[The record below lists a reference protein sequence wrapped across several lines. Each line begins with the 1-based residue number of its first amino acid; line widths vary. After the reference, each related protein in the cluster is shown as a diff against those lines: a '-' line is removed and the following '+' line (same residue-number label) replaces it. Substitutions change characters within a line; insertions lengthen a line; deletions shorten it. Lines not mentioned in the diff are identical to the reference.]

1 MTNEPVSPK
10 QMFKMTRLRGA
21 GESSSAVRSRKIS
34 MEQAEI
40 ATVVSGG
47 FNEYTGGRP
56 TARES
61 KDFDNLPR
69 NPLIFLDPVT
79 G

>member
-1 MTNEPVSPK
+1 MSLE
-10 QMFKMTRLRGA
+10 L
-21 GESSSAVRSRKIS
+21 
-34 MEQAEI
+34 AEV

-47 FNEYTGGRP
+47 FNDYTGGRP